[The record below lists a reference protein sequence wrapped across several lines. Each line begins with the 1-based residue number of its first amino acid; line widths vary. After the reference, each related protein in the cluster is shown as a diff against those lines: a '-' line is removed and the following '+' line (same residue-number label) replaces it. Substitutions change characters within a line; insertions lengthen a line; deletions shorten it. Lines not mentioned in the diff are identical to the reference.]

1 MLRVHLHDPGQGV
14 RPVALGLAGQAI
26 DQVQADVVKAR
37 LARRGKGQLRLLEA
51 VPAADELQQV
61 VVGGLHPHGQPG
73 DALRAQQL
81 QVLVGHAVGVALHSD
96 LGVQPDIAVALE
108 HIEDLHQVLGA
119 VIAGGAAA
127 EVDRVH
133 LVVADPPGRLRQM
146 GDQRP
151 VIVGH
156 LLLASGQGIEVTV
169 AALAGA
175 EGDMNIDAQTWL

>member
-1 MLRVHLHDPGQGV
+1 MLRVHLHDLCQRL
-14 RPVALGLAGQAI
+14 RPVALGLTGQAVNQI
-26 DQVQADVVKAR
+26 QADVVKAS

-51 VPAADELQQV
+51 VPPADELEQI
-61 VVGGLHPHGQPG
+61 VVGGLHAHGKPG
-73 DALRAQQL
+73 DTLGAQQL
-81 QVLVGHAVGVALHSD
+81 QILVGHAVGVALHGD
-96 LGVQPDIAVALE
+96 LSVQPDVAVALE
-108 HIEDLHQVLGA
+108 HIEDLHQVLGP

-146 GDQRP
+146 GDQCP

-156 LLLASGQGIEVTV
+156 LLLASGQGIEVTI

-175 EGDMNIDAQTWL
+175 EGYMNIDAQTWL